1 MTTSKSAPI
10 TTDVK
15 CLPVYRA
22 NSTYAAE
29 HGELE
34 LYRASY
40 RANCDC
46 ARAIEQAITD
56 SYSYERWSLDTQAAL
71 KLVLGTYSAERV
83 EYVLANTC
91 RHKRNDGRIEGAN
104 KRWADS
110 IDVCALPDGFGGDNT
125 CYFVVDKNNPGLV
138 NLLVAAFRQ

>member
-1 MTTSKSAPI
+1 MTTSKSAAI

-15 CLPVYRA
+15 RLPVYRA

-46 ARAIEQAITD
+46 ARTTEQAITD

-71 KLVLGTYSAERV
+71 KLVLETHSVERV

-91 RHKRNDGRIEGAN
+91 RH

-138 NLLVAAFRQ
+138 NLLVSAFRQ